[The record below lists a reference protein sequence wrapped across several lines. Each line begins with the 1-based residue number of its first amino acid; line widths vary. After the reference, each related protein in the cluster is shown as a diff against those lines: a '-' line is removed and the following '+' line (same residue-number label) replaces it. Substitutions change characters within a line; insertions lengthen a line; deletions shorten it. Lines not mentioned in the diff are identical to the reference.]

1 MWDKSISLGNV
12 LTIIAMAAS
21 MFLGYGKLDSRISV
35 LEASDID
42 RKATAATEA
51 NAQNIQRSEV
61 RQDLREI
68 RQRLDALKDAVAESK
83 KK

>member
-21 MFLGYGKLDSRISV
+21 MFLGYGRLDTRIAV
-35 LEASDID
+35 LEEADRVKEKASAI
-42 RKATAATEA
+42 ESI
-51 NAQNIQRSEV
+51 AQSAQRSEV

-68 RQRLDALKDAVAESK
+68 RQRLDALKDAIGDK
-83 KK
+83 R